1 MIDGGKAVL
10 VLVICIVMMTKIA
23 GNRSDR
29 KGDPLSHNDLS
40 VVIISMVISPIQWV
54 LLLNSV

>member
-1 MIDGGKAVL
+1 MHIWQLNFYFGVIMIDGGKAVL

-29 KGDPLSHNDLS
+29 KGDPLATM
-40 VVIISMVISPIQWV
+40 ISQ
-54 LLLNSV
+54 

>member
-1 MIDGGKAVL
+1 MIDGGKEEL
-10 VLVICIVMMTKIA
+10 VLVIGIVMMTKIA

-40 VVIISMVISPIQWV
+40 VVIISMVISPIQ
-54 LLLNSV
+54 

>member
-1 MIDGGKAVL
+1 MIIIDVGKAVL

-40 VVIISMVISPIQWV
+40 VVIISMVISPIQ
-54 LLLNSV
+54 